1 MDRDFRGK
9 VNGWYVRRGDPAGL
23 TIEESLAY
31 YAYEPVQ
38 NNRIE
43 HFLGL
48 AQTQNCDVIGFCD
61 ERPCR
66 YPHAA
71 GSGHHDD
78 CQRLT
83 FYRGHMRCLHQIS
96 VSVVIQNNVLDAP
109 ATVAGSKVNI
119 QYQPCVAHQS

>member
-1 MDRDFRGK
+1 MGKRQQYTPRWTGIRGK

-31 YAYEPVQ
+31 YAYEPVE

-61 ERPCR
+61 ERPWR

-83 FYRGHMRCLHQIS
+83 FYRGHMPYRRLFKMMFWTPQQRWQGRKSIF
-96 VSVVIQNNVLDAP
+96 NTNRA
-109 ATVAGSKVNI
+109 
-119 QYQPCVAHQS
+119 